1 MTGCL
6 IAMGLLIF
14 IGIIAAIMSYV
25 EDVKISKQYEKDYLE
40 AKKQKDKLLEDYV
53 VVINK
58 MYHSGNTYERY
69 KEFLQRAKIPF
80 REEELLDESHR
91 LQPGQKLNP
100 APHKTMSVLV
110 GKENN
115 AEVLDLAF
123 KKYLKKRE
131 KIIDSKADELIEK
144 LGN

>member
-6 IAMGLLIF
+6 IAMGLLIL
-14 IGIIAAIMSYV
+14 IGVIVAIMSYV

-40 AKKQKDKLLEDYV
+40 AKKQKDKLLEDNV
-53 VVINK
+53 VVVSK

-69 KEFLQRAKIPF
+69 KEFLHHAKIPF
-80 REEELLDESHR
+80 MEEELLDEIPR

-100 APHKTMSVLV
+100 APHKTMSILV

-115 AEVLDLAF
+115 IEVLNVAF
-123 KKYLKKRE
+123 EKYLKKRK
-131 KIIDSKADELIEK
+131 KIIDSKANEIIEK